1 MRTIALEEHFTTAE
15 CLAAVERAGY
25 RSTAAGTGAVQAK
38 LLDLGA
44 GRLAAMDAAGID
56 IQVLSMVGF
65 GMDRLD
71 VATAAAVARDAND
84 RVTDAVRAHPDRFAA
99 FAALPMVDPNAAARE
114 LERAV
119 AKLQC
124 RGALINGTTNG
135 LFLDHPSFTPILE
148 AAQALDVPIYVHPA
162 PPPPAVLDAYFSGL
176 PEPYGMLLS
185 IAGWGWHTETGLHAL
200 RMIVAGVFDRYP
212 RLQIIIGH
220 MGEDLPFSLARADG
234 VLSRVPGR
242 LSRTVAEFFHDH
254 FHVTTSGYFTVPP
267 FLCALSVV
275 GADRL
280 VFSVDYPYAENS
292 VARAFLDAIPVA
304 PADREKVAHTNA
316 ERLLRLSA

>member
-1 MRTIALEEHFTTAE
+1 MRTIALEEHFTTPE
-15 CLAAVERAGY
+15 VLAAVARAGY
-25 RSTAAGTGAVQAK
+25 PSAPAGTGPVQGK
-38 LLDLGA
+38 LADLGA
-44 GRLAAMDAAGID
+44 GRLADMDAAGID
-56 IQVLSMVGF
+56 MQVLSLLGF
-65 GMDRLD
+65 WTDRLD
-71 VATAAAVARDAND
+71 AATAVAVMRDAND
-84 RVTDAVRAHPDRFAA
+84 RVTDAVRAHPSRFAA
-99 FAALPMVDPNAAARE
+99 FAALPMIDPNAAARE

-119 AKLQC
+119 TKLQC
-124 RGALINGTTNG
+124 PGALISGTANG
-135 LFLDHPSFTPILE
+135 LFLDHPSFAPILE

-162 PPPPAVLDAYFSGL
+162 PPPPAVQDAYFSGL

-185 IAGWGWHTETGLHAL
+185 TAGWGWHTETGLHAL

-220 MGEDLPFSLARADG
+220 MGEDIPYSLARTDG
-234 VLSRVPGR
+234 VLSRTPGR

-254 FHVTTSGYFTVPP
+254 VHVTTSGYFTVPP

-280 VFSVDYPYAENS
+280 MFSVDYPVGDNGAG
-292 VARAFLDAIPVA
+292 RAFLDALPVA

-316 ERLLRLSA
+316 ERLLRLST

>member
-1 MRTIALEEHFTTAE
+1 M
-15 CLAAVERAGY
+15 
-25 RSTAAGTGAVQAK
+25 QAK
-38 LLDLGA
+38 LADLGA
-44 GRLAAMDAAGID
+44 GRLADMDAAGID
-56 IQVLSMVGF
+56 MQVLSLLGF
-65 GMDRLD
+65 WMDRLD
-71 VATAAAVARDAND
+71 AATAVAVARDAND
-84 RVTDAVRAHPDRFAA
+84 RVTDAVRAHPGRFAA
-99 FAALPMVDPNAAARE
+99 FAALPMIDPNAAARE

-119 AKLQC
+119 TKLQC
-124 RGALINGTTNG
+124 PGALISGTTNG
-135 LFLDHPSFTPILE
+135 LFLDHPSFTPLLE

-162 PPPPAVLDAYFSGL
+162 PPPPAVQDAYFSGL

-185 IAGWGWHTETGLHAL
+185 TAGWGWHTETGLHAL

-220 MGEDLPFSLARADG
+220 MGEDVPYSLARTDG
-234 VLSRVPGR
+234 VLSRMPGR

-254 FHVTTSGYFTVPP
+254 FHVTTSAYFTVPP

-280 VFSVDYPYAENS
+280 MFSVDYPVGENS
-292 VARAFLDAIPVA
+292 VGRAFLDALPVA

-316 ERLLRLSA
+316 ERLLRLST